1 MFLEYG
7 VDDNGALVRIDGV
20 GRGRTGLKCPY
31 CGGPLLAKKG
41 EIKAPHFAHEGDTCA
56 ASVSGN
62 ASLPAYDSFELHIPG
77 KVLNDLRRFA
87 SDDDYGVRTWK
98 LKEYDLIEVN
108 YQGNFELTKKG
119 KIPLGQLSLGLF
131 SEYQDAALL
140 EKHERLEAAAR
151 QAHKGAAADPSTM
164 PDYLMRLTDL
174 RLYRAQWRRLLQSTL
189 YFIEVNHTSKE
200 WGVPFY
206 KIGVSTRDMSARL
219 AEIEKDLAPHL
230 GPVTLK
236 VLDTWPYRGGIEP
249 YFKHRYQKNQRKLG
263 TLTEYFLFNAEAL
276 KKALS
281 YDLRR
286 MPKKTL
292 TPFER
297 ELYRGGLSAFEQD
310 LEAAAIEA
318 RRRARVSEG
327 MRKAQ
332 ARGRTIGRPK
342 DESAAAFLGKASSLA
357 VIEAL
362 NAGASIR
369 EAARITGISVPTV
382 QKVKNALRDTAQGAQ
397 AAEALTDE

>member
-1 MFLEYG
+1 
-7 VDDNGALVRIDGV
+7 
-20 GRGRTGLKCPY
+20 
-31 CGGPLLAKKG
+31 
-41 EIKAPHFAHEGDTCA
+41 
-56 ASVSGN
+56 
-62 ASLPAYDSFELHIPG
+62 
-77 KVLNDLRRFA
+77 
-87 SDDDYGVRTWK
+87 
-98 LKEYDLIEVN
+98 LKEYELIEVN

-151 QAHKGAAADPSTM
+151 QAQRAAEADVSTM

-200 WGVPFY
+200 WGVPLY
-206 KIGVSTRDMSARL
+206 KIGVSTRDTAARL

-236 VLDTWPYRGGIEP
+236 VLDTWPNRGGIEP

-263 TLTEYFLFNAEAL
+263 SLTEYFLFNADTL

-286 MPKKTL
+286 MPKKAL

-297 ELYRGGLSAFEQD
+297 ALWLGAASALDQEI
-310 LEAAAIEA
+310 ESKAIEA
-318 RRRARVSEG
+318 RRRVRVSEG
-327 MRKAQ
+327 MKRAQ

-342 DESAAAFLGKASSLA
+342 DESAAAFLGKPLYQP
-357 VIEAL
+357 VIKAL
-362 NAGASIR
+362 EEGLSIR
-369 EAARITGISVPTV
+369 AAAQITGISVPTV
-382 QKVKNALRDTAQGAQ
+382 QKVKNAMRDAQASNAQ
-397 AAEALTDE
+397 AAEAVTDE